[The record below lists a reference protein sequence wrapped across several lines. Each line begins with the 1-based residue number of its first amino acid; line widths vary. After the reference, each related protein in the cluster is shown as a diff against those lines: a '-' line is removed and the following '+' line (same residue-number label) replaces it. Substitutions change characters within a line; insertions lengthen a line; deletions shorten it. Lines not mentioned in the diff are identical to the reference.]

1 MGNQFSQSEHD
12 LAFLQSPD
20 SINTRMRYIWKGQ
33 HPFQHLDNSTLKEIR
48 IYSATNPI
56 DREESCLLKLI
67 LSDTIILE
75 YDPLV
80 FSNSQDISSMNIFE
94 LPYQEHG
101 YLFEFIIQD
110 ISTLQ
115 KPISLSFSAFSN
127 SSPPSPLIMYNID
140 PKQLDDNTWVCSFQL
155 PTSLLTSNT
164 SVHMNHISLKANESS
179 IAEIS
184 FKISHCR
191 SKPHSPIS
199 DGYPS
204 PNPLKS
210 FHQSLSMI
218 SLDDVMMK
226 DGPLLRANLHQME
239 AKTTLL
245 KKRLK
250 HIIKLLEGVLEAEK
264 HVLRSRARFVQSL
277 EEVPGFYSLQPII
290 EAMEQGIISSYHEN
304 FLQQITNLVL
314 DPLINIYEQDIKS
327 ADHQK
332 REFEQASDQ
341 YYTFLNKYLSL
352 KNLQDKRRNMTDE
365 KYKSMKQAFDLGR
378 FDYVSFMQDLHIRKE
393 QEIMHH
399 LFDFFI
405 KQAEYYQKSSES
417 IEQHI
422 KPQLNNLLE
431 QMHHKTKS
439 LSVAIKQRE
448 EMRREITS
456 PKSFDEYDDS
466 ASEDERI
473 EYDDSTFILDSVY
486 DTRTKEGFLNVRKAE
501 GSHHWKRYWCVVS
514 NGCIHEYSKW
524 ENKLKPKNVL
534 PLKICM
540 VRIARDQDRRF
551 CFELLSPQFH
561 RIYQASNEEEVKD
574 WIQVIQSSIQAVIQG
589 LESKELHL
597 LGERDEN
604 FSESSSCSL
613 SKEKPNQISTDLSG
627 NEKITLHSS
636 SISPTDGSS
645 RSSHKR
651 FQSVPA
657 PLKTVS
663 EKMSSGKLLLE
674 ELYRLDLENRIC
686 ADCQASMPEW
696 CIINIG
702 CLVCIECCG
711 IHRSLGSHVSK
722 ARSILMDVAC
732 FTQEIKEFIKTNGNY
747 NVNQR
752 LEYRLSNPD
761 DGLKNWRKPIP
772 SDERRVKQRF
782 IEAKYVQTLFIK

>member
-12 LAFLQSPD
+12 LALLQSPD
-20 SINTRMRYIWKGQ
+20 SINTRMKYIWKGQ
-33 HPFQHLDNSTLKEIR
+33 HPFQHLDNSILKEVR

-56 DREESCLLKLI
+56 DREESCLLRLM
-67 LSDTIILE
+67 LSDTTTLE
-75 YDPLV
+75 YDPIV
-80 FSNSQDISSMNIFE
+80 FSNSQDIYSTNIFE
-94 LPYQEHG
+94 LPYQEHE
-101 YLFEFIIQD
+101 YLFEFIIKD

-115 KPISLSFSAFSN
+115 KPISLSFSVFSN
-127 SSPPSPLIMYNID
+127 SSPPSPPIMYNID
-140 PKQLDDNTWVCSFQL
+140 PKQLDDNTGVCSFQL
-155 PTSLLTSNT
+155 PTSLLISNV
-164 SVHMNHISLKANESS
+164 SAHLNHISLKANESS

-184 FKISHCR
+184 FKISHYR
-191 SKPHSPIS
+191 SKSHSPIS
-199 DGYPS
+199 DEYPS
-204 PNPLKS
+204 PNPLRS
-210 FHQSLSMI
+210 LHQSLSMI

-250 HIIKLLEGVLEAEK
+250 RIIKLLQGVLEAEK

-277 EEVPGFYSLQPII
+277 EEVPGFHSLQPII
-290 EAMEQGIISSYHEN
+290 KAMEQGIISSYHEN
-304 FLQQITNLVL
+304 FLQQVTTLVL
-314 DPLINIYEQDIKS
+314 DPLTNIYEQDIKS

-352 KNLQDKRRNMTDE
+352 KNVQDKRRNMTEE
-365 KYKSMKQAFDLGR
+365 KYKSMKQVFDLGR

-393 QEIMHH
+393 QEILHH

-405 KQAEYYQKSSES
+405 KQIEYYQKSSES

-422 KPQLNNLLE
+422 KPQLDNLLE

-439 LSVAIKQRE
+439 LSVAINQRN
-448 EMRREITS
+448 EMRKEIIS

-473 EYDDSTFILDSVY
+473 EYDDTTFILDSIY

-524 ENKLKPKNVL
+524 ENKLKLKNIL

-574 WIQVIQSSIQAVIQG
+574 WIQVTQSSIQAVIQG

-597 LGERDEN
+597 LERDEN
-604 FSESSSCSL
+604 FSESSSCS
-613 SKEKPNQISTDLSG
+613 SFKEKPNQISIDSSY
-627 NEKITLHSS
+627 NEKVTLHSS
-636 SISPTDGSS
+636 SISPTDDSS

-657 PLKTVS
+657 YLKTKS

-674 ELYRLDLENRIC
+674 ELYKLNSENRMC
-686 ADCQASMPEW
+686 ADCQTSMPEW

-711 IHRSLGSHVSK
+711 IHRSFGSHVSK

-732 FTQEIKEFIKTNGNY
+732 FTQEIKEFIKANGNY

-752 LEYRLSNPD
+752 LEYRLFDSD
-761 DGLKNWRKPIP
+761 DDLKNWRKPMP
-772 SDERRVKQRF
+772 SDERSVKQRF
-782 IEAKYVQTLFIK
+782 IEAKYVQNLFIK